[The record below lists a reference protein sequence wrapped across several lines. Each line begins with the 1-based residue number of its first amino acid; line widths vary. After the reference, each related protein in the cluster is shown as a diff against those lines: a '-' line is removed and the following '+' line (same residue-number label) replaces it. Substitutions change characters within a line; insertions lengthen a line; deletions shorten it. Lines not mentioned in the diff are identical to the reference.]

1 MKVKDILAVK
11 GSRVVTIAEYT
22 SVFDAMTVFSANRIG
37 SLIVVD
43 KEENILGII
52 CARDVLMATLNHLE
66 DIKTMKIDK
75 IMTTSLIV
83 ARENDDL
90 DYLPPSGQN
99 SDQKRALVVDDSLT
113 ARKVLA
119 KILQKHDFAT
129 CEVGDG
135 IEAIERLRVKE
146 DADFRADRA
155 VERGPTRENALTE
168 PARKHYLEWLLRG
181 SGRAVEDG
189 APGTWMADPVL
200 SAEQRNFD
208 DDDWAQFWL
217 RLGGFEPSIAGANLC
232 DPDGWTGLHYALLA
246 TVVWEQ
252 AHRIARGLIP
262 MMSVER
268 LRAKTKPMPSMVIER
283 SWSRRTS
290 R

>member
-90 DYLPPSGQN
+90 DY
-99 SDQKRALVVDDSLT
+99 V
-113 ARKVLA
+113 
-119 KILQKHDFAT
+119 
-129 CEVGDG
+129 
-135 IEAIERLRVKE
+135 
-146 DADFRADRA
+146 RA
-155 VERGPTRENALTE
+155 VMTKNRVRHLPIMDN
-168 PARKHYLEWLLRG
+168 KK
-181 SGRAVEDG
+181 
-189 APGTWMADPVL
+189 M
-200 SAEQRNFD
+200 
-208 DDDWAQFWL
+208 
-217 RLGGFEPSIAGANLC
+217 I
-232 DPDGWTGLHYALLA
+232 
-246 TVVWEQ
+246 
-252 AHRIARGLIP
+252 GLIS
-262 MMSVER
+262 MGDVVSAQVNEKDVE
-268 LRAKTKPMPSMVIER
+268 LRYYKEYISDKYPG
-283 SWSRRTS
+283 
-290 R
+290 